1 MLLIPY
7 VYATCMS
14 IIDLCVMGLLKS
26 NILGLVQGAWVIPLA
41 MALYSLQPIIFYF
54 GLTLKSMGVFNIL
67 WNSIS
72 SILVVLSGVYFFN
85 EKITRLNLLGIALC
99 VSGIAILGL

>member
-1 MLLIPY
+1 MFLIPY

-14 IIDLCVMGLLKS
+14 IIDLCMMGLLKS
-26 NILGLVQGAWVIPLA
+26 NILGLLNGAWVIPLA
-41 MALYSLQPIIFYF
+41 MALYSLQPILFYF
-54 GLTLKSMGVFNIL
+54 GLTFKSMGVFNIL

-85 EKITRLNLLGIALC
+85 EKITRLNYLGISLC
-99 VSGIAILGL
+99 LTGICILGL

>member
-14 IIDLCVMGLLKS
+14 IIDLCMMGLLKS
-26 NILGLVQGAWVIPLA
+26 KITGLLTDAWVIPLA

-54 GLTLKSMGVFNIL
+54 GLTFKSMGIFNIL